1 MNIHGFI
8 TLTLLDYPE
17 HLAASIFL
25 GGCNLRCPFCQNGN
39 LVLSPDNEP
48 SISEEEVLAFL
59 KKRSGILEGVCIS
72 GGEPTLYRELP
83 DFIEKVKALGY
94 LVKLDTNGTNPE
106 MLRFL
111 YENHLL
117 DYIAMDIKTQPEQY
131 AKVSGLQP
139 DAASTQKLLQN
150 INLSKEYIM
159 SCGIDYEFVRPSQK
173 NFTMMMILRKSG
185 NGFPAA
191 AAIICSLTANPN
203 TSLLPCKVQMSVFT
217 PRIQNLCI
225 VILKFLKRQFQM
237 WNCAEK
243 ISSK

>member
-17 HLAASIFL
+17 HLAASVFL
-25 GGCNLRCPFCQNGN
+25 GSCNLRCPFCQNGN
-39 LVLSPDNEP
+39 LVLSPENEP

-83 DFIEKVKALGY
+83 DFISKIKALGY

-139 DAASTQKLLQN
+139 DAAGTQKLLQKGWLTLKKGTYYFLPKTG
-150 INLSKEYIM
+150 IMATGVRQIAGKTYVFSKKRDSAE
-159 SCGIDYEFVRPSQK
+159 GI
-173 NFTMMMILRKSG
+173 
-185 NGFPAA
+185 
-191 AAIICSLTANPN
+191 
-203 TSLLPCKVQMSVFT
+203 
-217 PRIQNLCI
+217 
-225 VILKFLKRQFQM
+225 
-237 WNCAEK
+237 
-243 ISSK
+243 

>member
-39 LVLSPDNEP
+39 LVLSPENEP

-83 DFIEKVKALGY
+83 DFISKIKALGY

-139 DAASTQKLLQN
+139 DAAGTQKLLQN

-159 SCGIDYEFVRPSQK
+159 SCGIDYEFRTTVVRELHDEEDFREIS
-173 NFTMMMILRKSG
+173 
-185 NGFPAA
+185 
-191 AAIICSLTANPN
+191 N
-203 TSLLPCKVQMSVFT
+203 T
-217 PRIQNLCI
+217 
-225 VILKFLKRQFQM
+225 
-237 WNCAEK
+237 
-243 ISSK
+243 